1 MPDLQAGATKAQAE
15 IDRLTTVAAQVQQL
29 ETKLATAQ
37 TKADLVPDLQAGATT
52 AQAEIDRLT
61 TVAAQVQQLE
71 TKLAEAQIEAD
82 KVPQLVATV
91 ATQATAFQSLKRE
104 AMDVITPLRKEVKTM
119 KTQITQLTTDNAQ
132 LAKDLADAKRFATM
146 ANNYQ
151 EDKKAGLPVHLMT
164 PDSVPRTPSSNKP
177 EVQTHAP
184 RPKEAARSP
193 QEAEKPITHPTPLP
207 TPEKSLLE
215 RLEASMQAM
224 LDWIKEV
231 GGKNAGIDASVNN
244 SHLGPIK
251 HLDELHAV
259 QHKGRGQYAV
269 HRLADLDGVP
279 ALDDP
284 ATEIS
289 YRGGF
294 GHVTGG
300 RGGRGGL
307 GD

>member
-1 MPDLQAGATKAQAE
+1 
-15 IDRLTTVAAQVQQL
+15 
-29 ETKLATAQ
+29 
-37 TKADLVPDLQAGATT
+37 
-52 AQAEIDRLT
+52 
-61 TVAAQVQQLE
+61 
-71 TKLAEAQIEAD
+71 
-82 KVPQLVATV
+82 
-91 ATQATAFQSLKRE
+91 
-104 AMDVITPLRKEVKTM
+104 
-119 KTQITQLTTDNAQ
+119 
-132 LAKDLADAKRFATM
+132 
-146 ANNYQ
+146 
-151 EDKKAGLPVHLMT
+151 
-164 PDSVPRTPSSNKP
+164 
-177 EVQTHAP
+177 
-184 RPKEAARSP
+184 
-193 QEAEKPITHPTPLP
+193 
-207 TPEKSLLE
+207 
-215 RLEASMQAM
+215 MQAM